1 MDGSS
6 TGGFRADRHPS
17 ESYEDI
23 LERDSVGAPDHL
35 RQQPRWDEGTDAIPI
50 ERYFDPGYFAKEVKY
65 LWSKVWQWAC
75 REEEIPN
82 VGDYRIYENVGKSL
96 IVVRAPDMSIK
107 AFYNSCLHRG
117 RKLVTLNG
125 CRNEFR
131 CPYHGMAWTADGAF
145 KDNPIG
151 WDFPQWD
158 GKDMSLPQAKVD
170 TWGGFVFVNFD
181 LNARPL
187 IDYIGPIADH
197 FERYD
202 WTNRYKAVH
211 IQKVIKANW
220 KVATEAF
227 MESHHSITT
236 HPQLLP
242 SLADANS
249 QYDLL
254 SDHVSRQF
262 SAGGVASP
270 FLESRPS
277 ENEILQHLTGRRDR
291 RRALSGAIPDQLPEG
306 MTARQALGDMSRAGM
321 SAETGK
327 DYSHASDAEMLDPLL
342 YNLFPNF
349 SIWAGYTTKLV
360 YRWLPVGLDPERAT
374 MEIILFAPIP
384 KDGVRP
390 PPAAIRYLD
399 ENDSFM
405 DVEDL
410 LGTAAQVF
418 QQDMGNLPYVQE
430 GLRASGIGVVHY
442 GRYSEGRI
450 RHLHHMIH
458 RYIEDGEAAEGVAG
472 R

>member
-1 MDGSS
+1 MDGSNPAY
-6 TGGFRADRHPS
+6 RPDRHPS

-23 LERDSVGAPDHL
+23 LDRDTRPVPPHMRQGPAPDL
-35 RQQPRWDEGTDAIPI
+35 GGEGIPV
-50 ERYFDPGYFAKEVKY
+50 ERYFSREHFEKEVKHV
-65 LWSKVWQWAC
+65 WMKVWQWAC
-75 REEEIPN
+75 REEDIPN
-82 VGDYRIYENVGKSL
+82 VGDYHIYEVVGKSL
-96 IVVRAPDMSIK
+96 IVVRTPDMSIK

-131 CPYHGMAWTADGAF
+131 CPYHGIAWNNDGTF

-151 WDFPQWD
+151 WDFPQWE
-158 GKDMSLPQAKVD
+158 GKDMSLPQARVD

-187 IDYIGPIADH
+187 IDYIGPIAEH

-211 IQKVIKANW
+211 IHKVIKANW

-236 HPQLLP
+236 HPQILP

-254 SDHVSRQF
+254 SDYVSRQF
-262 SAGGVASP
+262 SAGGVPSP
-270 FLESRPS
+270 FLDPRPS
-277 ENEILQHLTGRRDR
+277 ETEILQHLTGRRDR
-291 RRALSGAIPDQLPEG
+291 RRALVGAVPAELPAG

-321 SAETGK
+321 AQETGK

-390 PPAAIRYLD
+390 PPAPIRYLD

-450 RHLHHMIH
+450 RHMHHLIQ
-458 RYIEDGEAAEGVAG
+458 RYIEEGEAAEKIAG